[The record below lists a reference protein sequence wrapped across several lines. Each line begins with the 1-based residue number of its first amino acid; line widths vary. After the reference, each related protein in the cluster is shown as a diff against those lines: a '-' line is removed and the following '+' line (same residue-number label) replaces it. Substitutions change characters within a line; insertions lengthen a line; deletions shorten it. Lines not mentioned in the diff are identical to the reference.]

1 MSDRTGLR
9 VAYGGAVYPAEE
21 IVRGA
26 AFDTGIDPVVSSFL
40 PCCPAQAES
49 DSATIATATPVA
61 RRHRD
66 KEKVSCIVIE
76 APAIQSCT
84 GTPDKS
90 GATFTPAI
98 IC

>member
-1 MSDRTGLR
+1 MRSAAAASSVAFIDCTGL
-9 VAYGGAVYPAEE
+9 VSFGM
-21 IVRGA
+21 
-26 AFDTGIDPVVSSFL
+26 DPVVSSFL